1 MTDTTKIK
9 PTHIQRA
16 AIVYIRQSTNSQV
29 EQHRESTARQY
40 ALAERA
46 QHLGWTKEQVILIDE
61 DLGLSGASVAK
72 RNGFTRLTTEV
83 ALGRVGIVLGLEV
96 SRLAR
101 NNADWYRLLDLC
113 GLTDTLIGDADGV
126 YHPALF
132 NDRLL
137 LGLKGTMSEAEL
149 HVLRARLLGG
159 IRNKAARGELRR
171 GLPVGF
177 VWGDEDGEVRFHPDE
192 AVTGAVRTVFDR
204 FTELGSARRVWLWF
218 RAEGLAFPLQSHA
231 KAEIRWVTP
240 SYTAI
245 HNVLSNPVYGGAY
258 VYGKSR
264 TERFVDENGRLK
276 QRIRRLPRAEWSVLI
291 ADQDRKS

>member
-16 AIVYIRQSTNSQV
+16 AVVYVRQSTISQV

-46 QHLGWTKEQVILIDE
+46 SQLGWTKEQVILIDE
-61 DLGLSGASVAK
+61 DLGLSGASVVK
-72 RNGFTRLTTEV
+72 RTGFVRLTTEV

-113 GLTDTLIGDADGV
+113 GLTDTLIGDGDGL

-132 NDRLL
+132 NDRLV

-149 HVLRARLLGG
+149 HILRARLDGG
-159 IRNKAARGELRR
+159 IRNKAARGELYR

-177 VWGDEDGEVRFHPDE
+177 VRGEEDGEVLFHPDE
-192 AVTGAVRTVFDR
+192 AVSSAIRTVFER
-204 FTELGSARRVWLWF
+204 FAELGSARQVWLA
-218 RAEGLAFPLQSHA
+218 R
-231 KAEIRWVTP
+231 
-240 SYTAI
+240 
-245 HNVLSNPVYGGAY
+245 
-258 VYGKSR
+258 
-264 TERFVDENGRLK
+264 
-276 QRIRRLPRAEWSVLI
+276 SVVPF
-291 ADQDRKS
+291 AVAP